1 MRPYGY
7 AVASP
12 ERWCVRP
19 SKSPGKPT
27 LRLLVTG
34 HTELEGHTFYCLQC
48 WLAVEDP
55 PVRLDWT
62 AQRRLLQLREE
73 LHDAAKNELGG
84 SYMHVFSKAPFAKR
98 GGPSGT
104 TSRLQVWLET
114 LAACIN
120 TGKAPP
126 ALVAQVLLFLD
137 APAQSEHRSAAADAN
152 ISGSNSK
159 NKMEGTVV
167 VRKCRKDL
175 QSCSDGDAAGG
186 QQRLFK
192 EGTGCKRVAPHTSGT
207 SSSGGEDQQVTDEDG
222 TYSVWSAGMRRRRGS
237 TKLRMWFADLRRKL
251 DMKLKREF
259 SPSPPPRKRERGSR
273 SPPQL
278 PLQQQIN

>member
-1 MRPYGY
+1 LRPYGY

-19 SKSPGKPT
+19 NKSPGKPT
-27 LRLLVTG
+27 LRLIVTG
-34 HTELEGHTFYCLQC
+34 HAELEGHTFYCLQC
-48 WLAVEDP
+48 WIAAEDP
-55 PVRLDWT
+55 PVRLEWT
-62 AQRRLLQLREE
+62 AQRRLVQLREE

-192 EGTGCKRVAPHTSGT
+192 EGTGCKRVAPHTSST

-222 TYSVWSAGMRRRRGS
+222 TYSVWSAGMRRRRGY

-259 SPSPPPRKRERGSR
+259 SPSPPPRRRERGSR